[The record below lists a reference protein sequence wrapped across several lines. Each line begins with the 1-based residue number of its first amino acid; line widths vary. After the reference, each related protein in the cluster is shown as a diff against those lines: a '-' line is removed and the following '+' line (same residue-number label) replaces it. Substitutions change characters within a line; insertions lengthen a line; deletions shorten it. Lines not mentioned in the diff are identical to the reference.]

1 MPATKSDSHPRVL
14 ARNRQASY
22 NYHFLERFEAGIE
35 LAGSEVKSIREGKA
49 TLRESYAA
57 IKNEEAWLFNCHVT
71 PYPAAGRC
79 FNHEALRVKK
89 LLLHKREIHRLIGR
103 TREKGCTLIP
113 LQLYLERNKI
123 KCELALAKGKKV
135 RDRRETLRRRT
146 ILQEAEQA
154 VRDHHRR

>member
-1 MPATKSDSHPRVL
+1 MPATKSDSHSRVL
-14 ARNRQASY
+14 ARNRQAAH

-35 LAGSEVKSIREGKA
+35 LAGTEVKSIREGKA

-71 PYPAAGRC
+71 AYPAAGR

-89 LLLHKREIHRLIGR
+89 LLLHKREIRRLIGR

-113 LQLYLERNKI
+113 LQLYLEKNRV

-135 RDRRETLRRRT
+135 EDRRETLRRRT
-146 ILQEAEQA
+146 ILREAEQA
-154 VRDHHRR
+154 VRDHQRR